1 MLTNG
6 LIFVN
11 LSVLSHVALTK
22 SHNFTGILF
31 KVTCRISAINKKQTF
46 TENGHG

>member
-31 KVTCRISAINKKQTF
+31 KVTCRINAINNKQTF
-46 TENGHG
+46 AENRHG